1 MITRLPGLLEELRQS
16 PNPQGW
22 LIRAAGYA
30 VLHAQRERAAIARRT
45 VPLEELQLSAPPPEA
60 EDGDL
65 REHMSKE
72 EWKLLRAVYCEGY
85 SIAEAARL
93 CGMSFEA
100 CRKRLYRCKK
110 RLRQELAAQEKGG
123 SVHVR

>member
-1 MITRLPGLLEELRQS
+1 MGRQVWAALL
-16 PNPQGW
+16 
-22 LIRAAGYA
+22 AAGLMLA
-30 VLHAQRERAAIARRT
+30 LPACGTAAS
-45 VPLEELQLSAPPPEA
+45 QAPPPEA